1 MRLLRQ
7 PYSGR
12 EMTENTSAFTPVRPS
27 SERGGLIVPA
37 ILIALGG
44 LFLLG
49 NAGVIAPLSVRSV
62 LSLWPLLL
70 VLAGIQ
76 MVLGRDRPSLALGLQ
91 LGALALGVA
100 LLLARA
106 YVAPFD
112 VRIDASE
119 QGASPAIA
127 GASEVVVTATDIH
140 FSVSELHLP
149 AGAVN
154 LTLRNDGVLRHD
166 LTISALGVHIAA
178 DSGRT
183 VTTGLRNLPKGH
195 YDGFCSVSGHA
206 DAGMRLAVIVD

>member
-1 MRLLRQ
+1 
-7 PYSGR
+7 
-12 EMTENTSAFTPVRPS
+12 MTENTSAFTPITPR
-27 SERGGLIVPA
+27 SERGGLLVPA

-70 VLAGIQ
+70 MLAGIQ
-76 MVLGRDRPSLALGLQ
+76 LVIGRDRPSLALGLQ

-100 LLLARA
+100 LVLARA

-112 VRIDASE
+112 VRSDASE

-140 FSVSELHLP
+140 FSVSEIHLP
-149 AGAVN
+149 AGEVN

-166 LTISALGVHIAA
+166 LTIPALGVHIAA
-178 DSGRT
+178 DSGQA
-183 VTTGLRNLPKGH
+183 VTTGLRNVSKGH
-195 YDGFCSVSGHA
+195 YEGICSISGHE
-206 DAGMRLAVIVD
+206 DAGMRLVVIVD